1 MAWTPPAR
9 TSYSS
14 RTTLP
19 LPTESDL
26 REGPRLRL
34 RRGRNGDLADRSL
47 ADSLVGERDM
57 NGMEAV
63 PRSAP
68 SIHARQTT
76 DAMP

>member
-1 MAWTPPAR
+1 LLIGA
-9 TSYSS
+9 
-14 RTTLP
+14 LP
-19 LPTESDL
+19 IH
-26 REGPRLRL
+26 
-34 RRGRNGDLADRSL
+34 SL
-47 ADSLVGERDM
+47 GERDM